1 MCLSHVTSIPVI
13 HTGLSGVPVEVVG
26 EERAIKC
33 LQRIDLLTVVRK
45 EVCIIVHVPV

>member
-1 MCLSHVTSIPVI
+1 MIKYVFKSCDI
-13 HTGLSGVPVEVVG
+13 HTCYNTGLSGVPVEVVG

-45 EVCIIVHVPV
+45 EVCM